1 MREGAEPISAGEKK
15 TGHSPARGGPRT
27 GILGDMPEPEGRGRG
42 LNDRN
47 FLTYNMSARFRL
59 AGAKVF
65 GNPGKAALIE
75 QEVDY
80 DSW

>member
-1 MREGAEPISAGEKK
+1 
-15 TGHSPARGGPRT
+15 
-27 GILGDMPEPEGRGRG
+27 
-42 LNDRN
+42 
-47 FLTYNMSARFRL
+47 MSARFRL